1 MSLRVRIRWLLVV
14 SAAICVAL
22 ATVALYWVNLALMDT
37 LMERNAERELG
48 KVEAAFLDQ
57 LSVLRVRAQ
66 DWSQQ
71 PEQAPVNQGGVGHL
85 ALHHSPP
92 HAALSHLRPALVHL
106 HLVMALGHLG
116 GL

>member
-1 MSLRVRIRWLLVV
+1 MV

-22 ATVALYWVNLALMDT
+22 ATVALYWVNLSLVDT
-37 LMERNAERELG
+37 LTERNAERELG

-71 PEQAPVNQGGVGHL
+71 PEQAPLNQGGVGHL
-85 ALHHSPP
+85 DLM
-92 HAALSHLRPALVHL
+92 
-106 HLVMALGHLG
+106 MALDNDAIRWDNGEPGGFAGVRDLG
-116 GL
+116 AAFH